1 MAGLSRLLWNFLVG
15 PRIYLIY
22 SSPQAVYPSNT
33 LESLGDFMLSFLKGT
48 TNVCTTLSPV
58 AYNRSLLNAP
68 NVVSLTKFLMVYY
81 FVAVGVRAL
90 GRISSPEYRKFLDL
104 LLRASDERTTSTR
117 LRAQLADY
125 DYQIFAAPVDFK
137 ARRLD
142 RHMVYPSADE
152 MPADVGPW
160 LTPFRNLLAY
170 TFVHTFGRRL
180 VYPGGVSLFN
190 MVVANFVIEARRKL
204 IVEKGGQRAVVLT
217 QDGNLI
223 DTMFVDRRNKEES
236 GNTLVV
242 TCEGNAGYYETGIMV
257 TPLSLGYSVLGWNHP
272 DTLDMNVSYDLL
284 DMNGSL
290 LKCYRD
296 AELNNLAN
304 FTSTIFKGFAESGG
318 QPLPSQIL
326 NAVDAVMQYAI
337 EKLGFREEDI
347 VIYAW
352 SIGGFPGTWAAANY
366 PDIKGLI
373 LDATFDDLLPL
384 AKARMP
390 KSFGSLVQYAVRS
403 HINLPIAKQLA
414 LYSGPVLLIRRSQD
428 EMIIT
433 AETGSDEERRASNR
447 ANELLKSLLRNR
459 YPGLIEKFEVYVD
472 EWLAADVV
480 ERLAMTPSHHIP
492 LREPFDELKEL
503 DRAHLIFSLCAR
515 YFVDYDSTHNTPL
528 EPLLFN
534 IPTAV

>member
-48 TNVCTTLSPV
+48 TNVCTTLSPVLFVV

-272 DTLDMNVSYDLL
+272 
-284 DMNGSL
+284 
-290 LKCYRD
+290 
-296 AELNNLAN
+296 
-304 FTSTIFKGFAESGG
+304 GFAESGG